1 MRCKNCQQEFPNEM
15 SACPYCGNAE
25 GNYYT
30 NCTTESYS
38 DKGGFG
44 WGLLGCCIPMA
55 GLILYLVWRDTRPKT
70 AKAAGIGAL
79 ISVGLSVLWYV
90 LICGIGILG
99 GLFG

>member
-15 SACPYCGNAE
+15 PACPYCGNAE

-30 NCTTESYS
+30 NCTNASYS

-79 ISVGLSVLWYV
+79 IYVGLSVLWYV
-90 LICGIGILG
+90 LILGIGILG